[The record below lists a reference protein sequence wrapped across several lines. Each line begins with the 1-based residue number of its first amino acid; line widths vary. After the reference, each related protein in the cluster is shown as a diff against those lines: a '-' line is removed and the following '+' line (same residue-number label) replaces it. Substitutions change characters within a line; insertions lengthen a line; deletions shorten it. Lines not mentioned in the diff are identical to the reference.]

1 LAPLCINCNVL
12 IIFVNTFDE
21 VSNSLG
27 QCYLS
32 NTLKTKYIN
41 QSCSVF
47 GLCGFSTRPLTHEQP
62 NHMRFNFAAK
72 LMGASVGLA
81 LSMSFDAVT
90 ETRGGLFALSCARG
104 VEANVTTR
112 LLRQ

>member
-1 LAPLCINCNVL
+1 
-12 IIFVNTFDE
+12 
-21 VSNSLG
+21 
-27 QCYLS
+27 
-32 NTLKTKYIN
+32 
-41 QSCSVF
+41 
-47 GLCGFSTRPLTHEQP
+47 
-62 NHMRFNFAAK
+62 MRFNFAAK